1 MNNEWLGLNSKLFCN
16 EMGTRHDGDQGPKWF
31 PCHGWCG
38 TMVSSFSVYPGVLTY
53 ASSQGGYHI
62 FQPVLGNSSADIR
75 NNRCS
80 RFGRLQIDYLFLCL
94 SWAMFGTRKGA
105 LKEKRLVMTT
115 THQFVFYLQCI
126 PLQSMKWPFMN
137 RHLHIVAD
145 YDDLLS
151 FKQCQVQTHLYHRL
165 INRTKLIFW
174 VGACSLRNVLI

>member
-1 MNNEWLGLNSKLFCN
+1 
-16 EMGTRHDGDQGPKWF
+16 
-31 PCHGWCG
+31 
-38 TMVSSFSVYPGVLTY
+38 MVSMSWLMRYNGFLLLSLP
-53 ASSQGGYHI
+53 
-62 FQPVLGNSSADIR
+62 
-75 NNRCS
+75 RCS
-80 RFGRLQIDYLFLCL
+80 YLRVFSRWLPHFPASVRKFLSRHTKQQMFKIWKTSNWLPILVL

-126 PLQSMKWPFMN
+126 PLQSMEWPFMN